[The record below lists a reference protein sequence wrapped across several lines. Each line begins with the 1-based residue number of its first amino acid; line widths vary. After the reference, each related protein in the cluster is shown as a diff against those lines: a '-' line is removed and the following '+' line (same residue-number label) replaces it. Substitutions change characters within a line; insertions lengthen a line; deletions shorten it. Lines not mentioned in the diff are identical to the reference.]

1 MLLKRVLKR
10 KQLFITIQKDKNE
23 FGDQFPDELFNNMSR
38 NDIYELPFDKN
49 IELIADKWKDF
60 AEIARED
67 NKVYIF
73 ECCFIQNP
81 LTIGMIKYGEQ
92 KEK

>member
-1 MLLKRVLKR
+1 M
-10 KQLFITIQKDKNE
+10 
-23 FGDQFPDELFNNMSR
+23 
-38 NDIYELPFDKN
+38 PFDKN
-49 IELIADKWKDF
+49 VELIADKWNDF
-60 AEIARED
+60 AEIALED

-92 KEK
+92 KKK

>member
-1 MLLKRVLKR
+1 MSLVISFRTNYL
-10 KQLFITIQKDKNE
+10 TIFQ
-23 FGDQFPDELFNNMSR
+23 
-38 NDIYELPFDKN
+38 NDIYELSFDKN
-49 IELIADKWKDF
+49 VELIADKWNNF
-60 AEIARED
+60 TESALED

-73 ECCFIQNP
+73 ECCFIQNS